1 MRIPKVIHYCWFGK
15 KNKPQLVEE
24 CIASW
29 KKILPDYKIIE
40 WNEDNTDLKHS
51 FIRRAYRQKKWA
63 FVSDF
68 VRFQVLYEFGGVYLD
83 TDMIMIKS
91 LDSLLNDGCF
101 LGAEDEN
108 YINAGIIGA
117 TRSHPFI
124 KECLSEYEKI
134 EMKNETDWSVVTV
147 PKIMTRVFRHHYNYD
162 SLFKDKLNIGNLVI
176 YPRPYFYPLC
186 LENRKDYNNYESYL
200 TKDSYAVHLWYAS
213 WLEPNEFQYLR
224 NKQYYSGFKKITENI
239 ISNRKISF
247 FYFRKIL
254 SALKQSLFSKRKQK
268 LM

>member
-1 MRIPKVIHYCWFGK
+1 MRIPKVIHYCWFGNK
-15 KNKPQLVEE
+15 AKPQLVEE

-40 WNEDNTDLKHS
+40 WNEDNTDLKHP
-51 FIRRAYRQKKWA
+51 FVKRAYKQKKWA

-68 VRFQVLYEFGGVYLD
+68 VRFQLLYEFGGIYLD
-83 TDMIMIKS
+83 TDILMLKS
-91 LDSLLNDGCF
+91 LDSFLNDDCF

-124 KECLSEYEKI
+124 QKCLSEYDAIK
-134 EMKNETDWSVVTV
+134 MKNETDWSVVTV
-147 PKIMTRVFRHHYNYD
+147 PKIITRIFRYHYDCD
-162 SLFKDKLNIGNLVI
+162 SLFEEKLNIGDVVI
-176 YPRPYFYPLC
+176 YPRSYFYSLW
-186 LENRKDYNNYESYL
+186 LENRNDYNNYEKYL
-200 TKDSYAVHLWYAS
+200 TKDSHAVHLWNAS
-213 WLEPNEFQYLR
+213 WIEPNEFQYLR
-224 NKQYYSGFKKITENI
+224 NKQYYRGLKKISNNI

-254 SALKQSLFSKRKQK
+254 SAFKQSLLTKSKQK
-268 LM
+268 LL